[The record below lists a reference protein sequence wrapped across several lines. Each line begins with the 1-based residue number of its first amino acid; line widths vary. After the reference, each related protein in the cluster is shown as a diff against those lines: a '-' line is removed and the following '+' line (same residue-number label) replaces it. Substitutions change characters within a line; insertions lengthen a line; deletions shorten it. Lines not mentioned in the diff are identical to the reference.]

1 MIYET
6 VYNRKEDIMKS
17 IKKIVVFS
25 FLICTFLAGCNSEK
39 QIEKQSEKIFEN
51 QQTMQNSTEEV
62 NVSFSNLNTFEA
74 KTLND
79 ETFTQSDFSDKDVTV
94 INFWSLLCGPCIEEM
109 PDIAEFSK
117 KLPDNIQ
124 MITVC
129 LDGEYDTEITKQ
141 ILEESG
147 FNGVTLLTG
156 DGDFQKI
163 YTEIQ
168 YTPTSIFVDKYGN
181 IVGDAIIGGQRNFA
195 ESYTE
200 AINNILKSMG
210 KEAISIE

>member
-1 MIYET
+1 M
-6 VYNRKEDIMKS
+6 
-17 IKKIVVFS
+17 VFS
-25 FLICTFLAGCNSEK
+25 FLICTFVAGCSSEK
-39 QIEKQSEKIFEN
+39 QIEKQSEEIFEN
-51 QQTMQNSTEEV
+51 QQTLQNINEEM

-79 ETFTQSDFSDKDVTV
+79 EIFTQSDFSDKDVTV
-94 INFWSLLCGPCIEEM
+94 TNFWSLLCSPCIEEM

-117 KLPDNIQ
+117 KLPDNVQ

-129 LDGEYDTEITKQ
+129 LDGEYDTEMTKQ

-147 FNGVTLLTG
+147 FDGITLLTG

-163 YTEIQ
+163 YSEIQ
-168 YTPTSIFVDKYGN
+168 YTPTSIFVDKDGN
-181 IVGDAIIGGQRNFA
+181 IVGNTIIGGQKNFT

>member
-1 MIYET
+1 
-6 VYNRKEDIMKS
+6 MKN
-17 IKKIVVFS
+17 IKKIAVFS
-25 FLICTFLAGCNSEK
+25 FMICTFVTGCSSEK
-39 QIEKQSEKIFEN
+39 QIEKQSEQIFEN
-51 QQTMQNSTEEV
+51 QQTMQNINNEM

-79 ETFTQSDFSDKDVTV
+79 EIFTQSDFSDKDVTV

-117 KLPDNIQ
+117 KLPDNVQI
-124 MITVC
+124 ITVC

-147 FNGVTLLTG
+147 FDGTTLLTG

-163 YTEIQ
+163 YSELQ
-168 YTPTSIFVDKYGN
+168 YTPTSIFVDKDGN
-181 IVGDAIIGGQRNFA
+181 IVGDAIIGGQKNFV
-195 ESYTE
+195 ESYTK

>member
-1 MIYET
+1 
-6 VYNRKEDIMKS
+6 MKN
-17 IKKIVVFS
+17 IKKIAVFS
-25 FLICTFLAGCNSEK
+25 FMICTFVTGCSSEK
-39 QIEKQSEKIFEN
+39 QIEKQSEQIFEN
-51 QQTMQNSTEEV
+51 QQTMQNINNEM

-79 ETFTQSDFSDKDVTV
+79 EIFTQSDFSDKDVTV

-117 KLPDNIQ
+117 KLPDNVQI
-124 MITVC
+124 ITVC

-147 FNGVTLLTG
+147 FDGTTLLTG

-163 YTEIQ
+163 YSELQ

-181 IVGDAIIGGQRNFA
+181 IVGDAIIGGQKNFA
-195 ESYTE
+195 ESYTK
-200 AINNILKSMG
+200 AINDILKSMG